1 MNLNQIRLLVAL
13 GETGSLSRAAER
25 LGMTQSGASQALTAL
40 ETDLG
45 VRLAT
50 RQRRG
55 IVLTRLGQQVL
66 EQAHQVVDGLTSI
79 RHLANAARGCAHGR
93 LRLGCLP
100 SFSATL
106 LPGLLRVFAQQHP
119 GIRVVAMEG
128 TDDEV
133 AAWLAAGRV
142 DIGVICDPSPLRG
155 GVTLCHDEWLAVVPS
170 PHRWVR
176 QGLSQVALAAVA
188 KEPFVLATG
197 GCSSNAR
204 TLFDSAGLALQDL
217 QLEVRDWNSALTLVG
232 EGLGVALVPSLHLP
246 RQRQGWRALALET
259 PCPRRLGLELSTSDT
274 PAPGVQAFIDTAVEV
289 FATSRGTTWSTSSTA
304 HSV

>member
-13 GETGSLSRAAER
+13 DETGSLSRAAER

-40 ETDLG
+40 EADLG
-45 VRLAT
+45 ACMAT

-66 EQAHQVVDGLTSI
+66 EQAHRVVDGMATI
-79 RHLANAARGCAHGR
+79 RHLVDAAQDIGHGR

-100 SFSATL
+100 SFAAAL
-106 LPGLLRVFAQQHP
+106 LPELLRVFAQHHP

-142 DIGVICDPSPLRG
+142 DIGVVCDPSPLRG

-170 PHRWVR
+170 HHRWVR
-176 QGLSQVALAAVA
+176 QGLSRVALTALAQ
-188 KEPFVLATG
+188 EPFVLATG

-204 TLFDSAGLALQDL
+204 TLFEAEGLALHDL

-246 RQRQGWRALALET
+246 RQHQGWRTLPLET
-259 PCPRRLGLELSTSDT
+259 PCPRHLGLELPPGDT
-274 PAPGVQAFIDTAVEV
+274 PATGTNAFIDTAVEL
-289 FATSRGTTWSTSSTA
+289 FTMT
-304 HSV
+304 

>member
-13 GETGSLSRAAER
+13 GETGSLSRAADR

-40 ETDLG
+40 EADLG
-45 VRLAT
+45 ACLAT

-66 EQAHQVVDGLTSI
+66 EQARRVVEGLTTI
-79 RHLANAARGCAHGR
+79 RQLVDAAQGIAHGR

-100 SFSATL
+100 SFAATL
-106 LPGLLRVFAQQHP
+106 LPDLLRVFAQRHP
-119 GIRVVAMEG
+119 GIRIVAVEG

-142 DIGVICDPSPLRG
+142 DIGVVCDPSPQRG
-155 GVTLCHDEWLAVVPS
+155 GVTLCQDEWLAVVPS
-170 PHRWVR
+170 HHRWVR
-176 QGLSQVALAAVA
+176 QGLSRVALAAVA
-188 KEPFVLATG
+188 EEPFVLATG

-204 TLFDSAGLALQDL
+204 TLFEAAGLALHDL

-259 PCPRRLGLELSTSDT
+259 PCRRQLGLELANGDT
-274 PAPGVQAFIDTAVEV
+274 PVPGAHVFIDTAVEV
-289 FATSRGTTWSTSSTA
+289 FAETR
-304 HSV
+304 